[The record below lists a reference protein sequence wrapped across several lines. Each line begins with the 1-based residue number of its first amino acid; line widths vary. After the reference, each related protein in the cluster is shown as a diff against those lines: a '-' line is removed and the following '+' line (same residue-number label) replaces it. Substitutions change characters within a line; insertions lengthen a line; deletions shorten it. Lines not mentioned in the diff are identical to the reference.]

1 MLFWTRLKVLLR
13 QPSIWLWTL
22 VFPIALATFEYAAF
36 GKLDEIQ
43 TIETIDI
50 SVVTETEYSL
60 QQSLLSVL
68 ESAEIEEGTSL
79 FKISYEESYDIA
91 MDKFEEEEIALLLY
105 AGKNGEVN
113 INTLES
119 DINTSITLS
128 VIEQYNIVM
137 GTISLI
143 EPTQAEIGEIS
154 ARVMTGLLAEYD
166 YFKDESTSTNANVT
180 TIYFYALIAMMC
192 LYASFWGKQITEDI
206 SADRSALGIRIN
218 VAPTKKLKLL
228 GVYYAVAM
236 ALQTVSSVIV
246 FLYLNYVLKIKLG
259 DDPLLV
265 LLTFIVGSSTGIS
278 IGLFVSTL
286 VKGSREKRTGI
297 LNGITL
303 VLSALSGLMMV
314 NIKEVVDKAIPF
326 FRYINPAE
334 LVTDSLYALYNYS
347 TYNAFI
353 LRISILA
360 AMSVILVVASVI
372 RMRGDKYESV

>member
-105 AGKNGEVN
+105 AGENGEVN

-137 GTISLI
+137 GTISII